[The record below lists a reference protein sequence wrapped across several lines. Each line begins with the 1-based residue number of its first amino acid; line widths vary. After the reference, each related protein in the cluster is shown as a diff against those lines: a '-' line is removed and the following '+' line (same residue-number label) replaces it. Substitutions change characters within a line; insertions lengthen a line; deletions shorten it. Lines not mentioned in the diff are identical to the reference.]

1 MTDAVTSLR
10 QDVPALGLTLGFS
23 APSIR
28 PVLADALL
36 FWLEIRRAGL
46 AGEQLIAAT
55 RMTWWRDALT
65 EGRSEGVPLA
75 ERLIAHGGGSQLA
88 EAINRRIDALLYG
101 DGDDTWPDGIS
112 VWLAARIHEM
122 QQDEIDISAISQVMN
137 RLDAGLKGIREDDIP
152 TAGITGQISL
162 DLISW
167 CCDKPSRLQYPAA
180 HPLLVVQML
189 LATFRLPRKPA
200 SG

>member
-1 MTDAVTSLR
+1 MSDAVTSLR
-10 QDVPALGLTLGFS
+10 QDIPALGLTLGFS
-23 APSIR
+23 SPSIR

-55 RMTWWRDALT
+55 RMTWWRDALA
-65 EGRSEGVPLA
+65 EGRSDGVPLA
-75 ERLIAHGGGSQLA
+75 ERLIAHGGGEQLA
-88 EAINRRIDALLYG
+88 DAVNRRINALLYG

-112 VWLAARIHEM
+112 IWLAARMHKT
-122 QQDEIDISAISQVMN
+122 QTLDISAVSQMLN
-137 RLDAGLKGIREDDIP
+137 RLDASLKGEAVP
-152 TAGITGQISL
+152 AAGTTGQISL
-162 DLISW
+162 DLINW
-167 CCDKPSRLQYPAA
+167 CCDTPSRLQYPAT

>member
-1 MTDAVTSLR
+1 MSDAVTSLR
-10 QDVPALGLTLGFS
+10 QDIPALGLTLGFS
-23 APSIR
+23 SPSIR

-36 FWLEIRRAGL
+36 LWLEIRRAGL

-55 RMTWWRDALT
+55 RMTWWRDALA

-75 ERLIAHGGGSQLA
+75 ERLMAHGDGRQLTD
-88 EAINRRIDALLYG
+88 AINRRIDALLYG
-101 DGDDTWPDGIS
+101 DSDDPWPEGIA
-112 VWLAARIHEM
+112 VWLASHLAA
-122 QQDEIDISAISQVMN
+122 QQALDISAISQMLN
-137 RLDAGLKGIREDDIP
+137 RLDASLRGDVMP
-152 TAGITGQISL
+152 SAPATGQVSL
-162 DLISW
+162 DLINW
-167 CCDKPSRLQYPAA
+167 CCDKPSRLQYPAT